1 MNWMFFSLKSG
12 LHLCEL
18 KDFQLKIRCV
28 FVGIE
33 GVSAKIR
40 LYGRIYVF
48 WLKVYNVYIYI
59 YIYILYSIYIHIIY
73 IYTYFIYIDKYFIYI
88 YT

>member
-1 MNWMFFSLKSG
+1 M
-12 LHLCEL
+12 HLCEL

-40 LYGRIYVF
+40 LYGRIYDF

-59 YIYILYSIYIHIIY
+59 YTYYTVYIYILYIY
-73 IYTYFIYIDKYFIYI
+73 IYTYYIYI
-88 YT
+88 YR

>member
-59 YIYILYSIYIHIIY
+59 YILYSMYIHIIY
-73 IYTYFIYIDKYFIYI
+73 TYYIYI
-88 YT
+88 